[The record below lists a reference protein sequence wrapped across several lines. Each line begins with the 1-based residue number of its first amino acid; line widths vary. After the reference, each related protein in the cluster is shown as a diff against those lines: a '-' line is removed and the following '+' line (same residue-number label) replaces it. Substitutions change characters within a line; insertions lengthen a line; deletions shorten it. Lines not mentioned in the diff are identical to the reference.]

1 MPDNDKTQEQLAQ
14 EIESLR
20 SQLTDLRLE
29 HIKRKQAEEEL
40 WESERR
46 FLRLLDGLPLAVFVL
61 DAEGKPYYQNKASR
75 ELFGKD
81 IGSEAGGHLQEAFQ
95 AYFAGTDQVYP
106 TERSP
111 IRRALDGESSTVED
125 MEIRR
130 PDKTIPVEVYGSPIY
145 NLQGGI
151 KYAVGVFHDISERL
165 RAEEALRRSE
175 AFTRAIITHSPVG
188 ITVRDREGSLVL
200 YNEAWKKTWT
210 LTDEKVQENE
220 RISAGWSF
228 EERYPHLKA
237 YAPNAQQLF
246 QEGGELFIP
255 EVETGS
261 PDPGMAQWVS
271 LHFYA
276 LQNAEGQVEQI
287 VTLTED
293 ITARKR
299 TQEAL
304 RSSEALSRAVIEH
317 SPVGITIRKP
327 SWELSSYNQAWKDL
341 WAMTDQEVEED
352 ERRNT
357 GLSFDDRFPLTRP
370 WSREVRRVFEAE
382 GEYFI
387 PEMETHHPNPAAA
400 RWISLRYYAL
410 QNETGEVQQVV
421 TLTEDI
427 TGRKKVEESLRQS
440 EERYRSLMN
449 NLNVGVYRNT
459 PGPKGKFI
467 EANPAIVKMFGYS
480 AKEELFEIN
489 VSDLY
494 EHPEDRTQINEK
506 MLRDGHVQNEVLRL
520 KKTEGTLLWGSV
532 TAVAVRDEDGMVK
545 YYDGIIEDI
554 SERKRAEEA
563 LEESEERYRA
573 VMEQTA
579 EGIIL
584 YDVESKRVL
593 AANLAYCK
601 LLGYSLEEMLQLRI
615 YDIVAADPEA
625 IDHTLQHIR
634 EKKRAVIAKR
644 QHRAKDGTLIDVEIR
659 ANLITF
665 GVREALC
672 VVVRDISDRLQAEL
686 ALSESE
692 ERFRTLVENVNIG
705 IYRNTGGPQG
715 KFVQVNPAM
724 VKMFGYSS
732 AEELM
737 ARPVAECY
745 QNPEEREE
753 FIAKVKHKRFARDEE
768 LRLRK
773 KDGNPFWASVTAQAQ
788 FDARGEVL
796 WTDGVIEDITERKRA
811 EEQLKSQYSI
821 LQAIIGS
828 TDALIF
834 SLDRDYR
841 YTSFNQNHAAM
852 MKAIYGVDIEIGR
865 SMLDYMNVEEDRKTA
880 KGNLDRT
887 LQGESLEE
895 SSFSGDDRLA
905 RRYFEVSHNPIRD
918 PEGEVIG
925 AAVLAKDQT
934 KRKQAEEAVRQSEER
949 YKNLF
954 ENAQIGIYRTTPEG
968 RILVANPALI
978 KMLGYSTF
986 EELAAINVETEGYG
1000 PEYPRNQ
1007 FKDLIERDGEI
1018 KGLEAT
1024 WWRRDKTTI
1033 TVRENA
1039 KVIRGVDGKALYY
1052 EGTVEDITERKQAE
1066 EAVRESE
1073 GKYRYL
1079 YDESPALSLMIGSDG
1094 TIKDANQTTLD
1105 HLGYTKESVLGRP
1118 ALEFVAPEQ
1127 HEKAAAQLERD
1138 FKGEPTPAIELDIL
1152 ARDGSRHTIL
1162 FSPGQLVLYEED
1174 RPTSILISGTDITER
1189 KQAEEALQKAHKEL
1203 EARVQER
1210 TVELQAATRTLEARS
1225 QQLSRILD
1233 TGGSML
1239 VSLNLDTL
1247 LNEIAKSVRDTLGFE
1262 IVVLNVVDEVNKE
1275 ARFAAQ
1281 AGLGEEARKALEGAT
1296 VRMKWD
1302 DLKSLFQERFRVS
1315 RSCYF
1320 IPHGTVDWRTHAPT
1334 TGPIAQKVAMSDP
1347 LDKDPWHPEDA
1358 LLALVE
1364 LREKTVAGM
1373 FSLDSPRTGKRP
1385 SQETLLL
1392 LDVFTNLAAVAIDN
1406 ARLYEQVQRELGE
1419 RKQAQ
1424 EALRQAHG
1432 ELERRVEERTGEL
1445 RDTLGKLRRT
1455 TETSIQ
1461 AMALIVEMKDPYT
1474 AGHQRNVAN
1483 LATAIAQELS
1493 LDAERTEGLR
1503 IAAMIHDVGK
1513 IGIPTE
1519 ILTRPGP
1526 LSELEHRLIR
1536 DHPQLSCDILKTIDF
1551 PWPVAEIVRQHHEK
1565 MDGSGYPRGL
1575 KGDEILLEARIL
1587 VVADVLESLAFHRP
1601 YRPGHGI
1608 EKALEELSSQRGKL
1622 YDGAVVDACL
1632 RLFKEKSFNFA

>member
-1 MPDNDKTQEQLAQ
+1 MPDNNKTQEQLAQ

-61 DAEGKPYYQNKASR
+61 DTEGKPYYQNKASR
-75 ELFGKD
+75 ELLGKD
-81 IGSEAGGHLQEAFQ
+81 FDPQADGRLPETYQ
-95 AYFAGTDQVYP
+95 AYLARTDQPYP
-106 TERSP
+106 QERSP
-111 IRRALDGESSTVED
+111 IRRALDGESSTVGD

-130 PDKTIPVEVYGSPIY
+130 ADKTIPVEVYGSPIY
-145 NLQGGI
+145 NPLGGI

-165 RAEEALRRSE
+165 RTEEALRRSE

-261 PDPGMAQWVS
+261 PDPGVAQWVS

-276 LQNAEGQVEQI
+276 LKNAEGQVEQI

-317 SPVGITIRKP
+317 SPVGITIRKS
-327 SWELSSYNQAWKDL
+327 SWELVLYNQAWKSL

-370 WSREVRRVFEAE
+370 WSKEVRRVFEAG

-427 TGRKKVEESLRQS
+427 T
-440 EERYRSLMN
+440 
-449 NLNVGVYRNT
+449 
-459 PGPKGKFI
+459 
-467 EANPAIVKMFGYS
+467 
-480 AKEELFEIN
+480 
-489 VSDLY
+489 
-494 EHPEDRTQINEK
+494 
-506 MLRDGHVQNEVLRL
+506 
-520 KKTEGTLLWGSV
+520 
-532 TAVAVRDEDGMVK
+532 
-545 YYDGIIEDI
+545 
-554 SERKRAEEA
+554 ERKRAEEA

-573 VMEQTA
+573 VMDQTA

-593 AANLAYCK
+593 AANPAYCK

-737 ARPVAECY
+737 ARLVAECY

-753 FIAKVKHKRFARDEE
+753 FIAKIKRQGFARDEG
-768 LRLRK
+768 LHLRK
-773 KDGNPFWASVTAQAQ
+773 KDGSPFWASVTAQAQ

-796 WTDGVIEDITERKRA
+796 WTDGVIEDVTERKRA
-811 EEQLKSQYSI
+811 EEETAKRSAQFKALREIGLELSAKLDLETLLKAIAQRAMDLLGGISCGFYLYRPEQDLLEWRVNVGSLGLPKGYILHRGEGVSGKVLESRSPLMISNYPLWEGRAKILDKFPVGAVMGIPVQWGEEFLGVLNVASEKPGDLVSEHQEMMLLFATQAAIAIRNARIVEI
-821 LQAIIGS
+821 LQQS
-828 TDALIF
+828 E
-834 SLDRDYR
+834 RDYHQLFEQAHDGVIVFEPKGEIVLEVNR
-841 YTSFNQNHAAM
+841 RACEL
-852 MKAIYGVDIEIGR
+852 YGFTR
-865 SMLDYMNVEEDRKTA
+865 EEFL
-880 KGNLDRT
+880 GM
-887 LQGESLEE
+887 SLERI
-895 SSFSGDDRLA
+895 S
-905 RRYFEVSHNPIRD
+905 
-918 PEGEVIG
+918 
-925 AAVLAKDQT
+925 KDVGQG
-934 KRKQAEEAVRQSEER
+934 KLHIQ
-949 YKNLF
+949 
-954 ENAQIGIYRTTPEG
+954 
-968 RILVANPALI
+968 
-978 KMLGYSTF
+978 STF
-986 EELAAINVETEGYG
+986 EKGQYYHFETVQYRKDGSEMLLEISASVVTYKDRPAILSIN
-1000 PEYPRNQ
+1000 R
-1007 FKDLIERDGEI
+1007 
-1018 KGLEAT
+1018 
-1024 WWRRDKTTI
+1024 
-1033 TVRENA
+1033 
-1039 KVIRGVDGKALYY
+1039 
-1052 EGTVEDITERKQAE
+1052 DITERKK
-1066 EAVRESE
+1066 V
-1073 GKYRYL
+1073 
-1079 YDESPALSLMIGSDG
+1079 
-1094 TIKDANQTTLD
+1094 
-1105 HLGYTKESVLGRP
+1105 
-1118 ALEFVAPEQ
+1118 
-1127 HEKAAAQLERD
+1127 
-1138 FKGEPTPAIELDIL
+1138 
-1152 ARDGSRHTIL
+1152 
-1162 FSPGQLVLYEED
+1162 
-1174 RPTSILISGTDITER
+1174 
-1189 KQAEEALQKAHKEL
+1189 EEALLKARDEL
-1203 EARVQER
+1203 DKRVQER
-1210 TVELQAATRTLEARS
+1210 TAELREATKHLEIRN

-1247 LNEIAKSVRDTLGFE
+1247 LNEIAKSVRETLGFE

-1281 AGLGEEARKALEGAT
+1281 VGLGEEARKALEGAT

-1334 TGPIAQKVAMSDP
+1334 TGPIAQKVAVSDP

-1406 ARLYEQVQRELGE
+1406 ARLYEQLQRELGE

-1455 TETSIQ
+1455 TETTIQ

-1483 LATAIAQELS
+1483 LATAIAQELN

-1503 IAAMIHDVGK
+1503 IAALIHDVGK

-1526 LSELEHRLIR
+1526 LSELEHHLIR
-1536 DHPQLSCDILKTIDF
+1536 DHPQLSSDILKTIDF
-1551 PWPVAEIVRQHHEK
+1551 SWPVAEIVRQHHEK

-1575 KGDEILLEARIL
+1575 KGDEILMEARIL

-1622 YDGAVVDACL
+1622 YDGTVVDACL

>member
-46 FLRLLDGLPLAVFVL
+46 FLRLLDGLPLVVFVL

-81 IGSEAGGHLQEAFQ
+81 IGPEAGGHLQEAFQ
-95 AYFAGTDQVYP
+95 AYLAGTDQVYP
-106 TERSP
+106 KERSP
-111 IRRALDGESSTVED
+111 IQRALNGESSTVED

-188 ITVRDREGSLVL
+188 ITVRDREGPLVL
-200 YNEAWKKTWT
+200 YNEAWMKIWT
-210 LTDEKVQENE
+210 LSDEKVQENE

-228 EERYPHLKA
+228 EKRYPHLKA

-255 EVETGS
+255 EVETRS
-261 PDPGMAQWVS
+261 TDPGVAQWVS

-276 LQNAEGQVEQI
+276 LKNAEGLVEQI

-293 ITARKR
+293 ITARKK
-299 TQEAL
+299 
-304 RSSEALSRAVIEH
+304 I
-317 SPVGITIRKP
+317 
-327 SWELSSYNQAWKDL
+327 
-341 WAMTDQEVEED
+341 
-352 ERRNT
+352 
-357 GLSFDDRFPLTRP
+357 
-370 WSREVRRVFEAE
+370 
-382 GEYFI
+382 
-387 PEMETHHPNPAAA
+387 
-400 RWISLRYYAL
+400 
-410 QNETGEVQQVV
+410 
-421 TLTEDI
+421 
-427 TGRKKVEESLRQS
+427 EESLRQS
-440 EERYRSLMN
+440 EERYRSLMD

-467 EANPAIVKMFGYS
+467 EANPALVKMFGYS

-506 MLRDGHVQNEVLRL
+506 LLRDGYVRNEVLRL
-520 KKTEGTLLWGSV
+520 KKTEGTPLWGSV
-532 TAVAVRDEDGMVK
+532 TAVAVRDEVGTVI
-545 YYDGIIEDI
+545 YYDGIIEDVT
-554 SERKRAEEA
+554 ERKRAEEA
-563 LEESEERYRA
+563 LREGEKRYRA

-579 EGIIL
+579 DGIIL
-584 YDVESKRVL
+584 FDSESKHAL
-593 AANLAYCK
+593 EANPAYQK
-601 LLGYSLEEMLQLRI
+601 LLGYLPEEFLDLTL
-615 YDIVAADPEA
+615 YDICADKPEN
-625 IDHTLQHIR
+625 IDRIAQRIQS
-634 EKKRAVIAKR
+634 EKRVFLGER
-644 QHRAKDGTLIDVEIR
+644 RHRTKDGSLADVEVS
-659 ANLITF
+659 ASLITY
-665 GVREALC
+665 GGKEAFC
-672 VVVRDISDRLQAEL
+672 VIVRDIAERKRAEL

-692 ERFRTLVENVNIG
+692 EKYRTLVENVNIG

-715 KFVQVNPAM
+715 QFVQANPAM
-724 VKMFGYSS
+724 VKIFGFDSL
-732 AEELM
+732 EDLM

-745 QNPEEREE
+745 QNPEEREQ
-753 FIAKVKHKRFARDEE
+753 FIAKIKRHGFARDEE

-773 KDGNPFWASVTAQAQ
+773 KDGSPFWASVTAQAQ

-796 WTDGVIEDITERKRA
+796 WTDGVIEDITERKR
-811 EEQLKSQYSI
+811 
-821 LQAIIGS
+821 
-828 TDALIF
+828 T
-834 SLDRDYR
+834 
-841 YTSFNQNHAAM
+841 
-852 MKAIYGVDIEIGR
+852 
-865 SMLDYMNVEEDRKTA
+865 
-880 KGNLDRT
+880 
-887 LQGESLEE
+887 
-895 SSFSGDDRLA
+895 
-905 RRYFEVSHNPIRD
+905 
-918 PEGEVIG
+918 
-925 AAVLAKDQT
+925 
-934 KRKQAEEAVRQSEER
+934 EEALRETEER
-949 YKNLF
+949 YKDLF

-968 RILVANPALI
+968 RILMANPALI
-978 KMLGYSTF
+978 KMLRYSSF

-1007 FKDLIERDGEI
+1007 FKDLIEKDGEI

-1024 WWRRDKTTI
+1024 WRRRDKTTI
-1033 TVRENA
+1033 FVRENA
-1039 KVIRGVDGKALYY
+1039 RVFRGVDGKALYY
-1052 EGTVEDITERKQAE
+1052 EGTAEDITERKQAE
-1066 EAVRESE
+1066 EVLRKSERE
-1073 GKYRYL
+1073 YRYL
-1079 YDESPALSLMIGSDG
+1079 YEESPAFSLMIGIDG

-1127 HEKAAAQLERD
+1127 REKAMAQLERD
-1138 FKGEPTPAIELDIL
+1138 FKGEPTPEIELDIL
-1152 ARDGSRHTIL
+1152 AKDGSRRTIL

-1174 RPTSILISGTDITER
+1174 RPTSILISGTDIAER

-1203 EARVQER
+1203 EERVQER
-1210 TVELQAATRTLEARS
+1210 TVELQEVTRNLEVRN

-1239 VSLNLDTL
+1239 VSLNIDTL
-1247 LNEIAKSVRDTLGFE
+1247 LNEIAKAVRDTLGFE

-1281 AGLGEEARKALEGAT
+1281 AGLGKEARKALEGAT

-1334 TGPIAQKVAMSDP
+1334 TGPIAQKVAVSDP

-1406 ARLYEQVQRELGE
+1406 ARLYEQLQRELGE

-1483 LATAIAQELS
+1483 LATAIAQELN

-1526 LSELEHRLIR
+1526 LSELEHHLIR
-1536 DHPQLSCDILKTIDF
+1536 DHPQLSSDILKTIDF
-1551 PWPVAEIVRQHHEK
+1551 SWPVAEIVRQHHEK

-1575 KGDEILLEARIL
+1575 KGDEILMEARIL